1 MKRILYVLSLV
12 FILVSCGTAKKVS
25 YSHRPLAA
33 EGCLVSYSAVSNN
46 GQAMVVVTVE
56 SDRLVFS
63 NNPTLM
69 LKNFKGEV
77 LTLEGMSLQ
86 SRSET
91 AGVLIYSTVIPITEL
106 NAMAEFP
113 IQEKDIDFFS
123 SGISKVRLSTVPYV
137 HEKEFAR
144 DYIGSYLYSALRKVS
159 MSKDT
164 F

>member
-1 MKRILYVLSLV
+1 
-12 FILVSCGTAKKVS
+12 
-25 YSHRPLAA
+25 
-33 EGCLVSYSAVSNN
+33 
-46 GQAMVVVTVE
+46 
-56 SDRLVFS
+56 
-63 NNPTLM
+63 
-69 LKNFKGEV
+69 
-77 LTLEGMSLQ
+77 MSLQ

-91 AGVLIYSTVIPITEL
+91 TGVLVNNIVIPITEL

-113 IQEKDIDFFS
+113 IQENDIDFFS